1 MSEQDNKPK
10 LPQGVLVSGICKGVR
25 EDIYNG
31 QTNYYL
37 GLDVVSNDQYG
48 QQSSTV
54 EEISIFGDNLNE
66 LVTKARAS
74 VGKHCVIAVNKTA
87 QLSQRGRAYM
97 RTNIARDSQILVL
110 G

>member
-25 EDIYNG
+25 EEIYNN

-54 EEISIFGDNLNE
+54 EEVSIFGDNLQD
-66 LVTKARAS
+66 LVTKARSA
-74 VGKHCVIAVNKTA
+74 VGKHCVVAVNKTA

-97 RTNIARDSQILVL
+97 RTNIARNSQILVL